1 MEQCDCV
8 FDFNFLT
15 IFHSMSGI
23 RADVFFFP
31 PCALHCWDLVRLR
44 VLLEACEGIAGASKR
59 LGDPAGGRVRDKMQR
74 PH

>member
-23 RADVFFFP
+23 CADVFFFLFFFLP
-31 PCALHCWDLVRLR
+31 
-44 VLLEACEGIAGASKR
+44 VLYIVGI
-59 LGDPAGGRVRDKMQR
+59 
-74 PH
+74 

>member
-1 MEQCDCV
+1 MCGY
-8 FDFNFLT
+8 FF
-15 IFHSMSGI
+15 S
-23 RADVFFFP
+23 FFP